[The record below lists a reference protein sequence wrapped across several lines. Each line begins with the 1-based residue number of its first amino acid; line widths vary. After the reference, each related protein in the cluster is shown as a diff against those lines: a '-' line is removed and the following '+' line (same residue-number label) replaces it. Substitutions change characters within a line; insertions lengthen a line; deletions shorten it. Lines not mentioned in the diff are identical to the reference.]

1 MCLVQARA
9 MTRRNNPKKQP
20 KETTQREAKGD
31 NAMKTLFTTVALL
44 ALVTTPVLAQTK
56 DRVSQRT
63 RAEAPQAYTTQ
74 QQRSAN
80 RANDVYDIRG
90 QRVGTDPDPTIRA
103 QIANDPTQ
111 SSE

>member
-1 MCLVQARA
+1 M
-9 MTRRNNPKKQP
+9 KK
-20 KETTQREAKGD
+20 
-31 NAMKTLFTTVALL
+31 LFTTVALF

-63 RAEAPQAYTTQ
+63 RAEAPQTYTSQVQ

-90 QRVGTDPDPTIRA
+90 QRVGTDPDPKIRA
-103 QIANDPTQ
+103 QMANDPTQ
-111 SSE
+111 VGD

>member
-1 MCLVQARA
+1 
-9 MTRRNNPKKQP
+9 
-20 KETTQREAKGD
+20 
-31 NAMKTLFTTVALL
+31 MKTLFATVALA

-74 QQRSAN
+74 GQQQRSAN

-90 QRVGTDPDPTIRA
+90 QRVGSDPDATIRA
-103 QIANDPTQ
+103 QMANDPAQ